1 MLSGMAT
8 LVCSKG
14 HANPLGQRF
23 CGECGED
30 LTQATDLPEAAR
42 DTSGTEA
49 ATPAR
54 AARHSLAWIVV
65 AVGVVC
71 LVIVGGALSF
81 RSNGSSSTP
90 TATTSAPRGD
100 RQVVW
105 YFPASTPATD
115 IVSQV
120 DGECAAQPDV
130 GSIVVNLI
138 DLGTDTLTPV
148 DTKTYPCP

>member
-30 LTQATDLPEAAR
+30 LTQATDLPEVER
-42 DTSGTEA
+42 DTSSTEA
-49 ATPAR
+49 ATPGPE
-54 AARHSLAWIVV
+54 ARHWLAWIVI
-65 AVGVVC
+65 AVGVLC
-71 LVIVGGALSF
+71 LVIVGGALLQ
-81 RSNGSSSTP
+81 RSNRSSTP
-90 TATTSAPRGD
+90 TVTTSAPRGD

-115 IVSQV
+115 LVSRV
-120 DGECAAQPDV
+120 DEECAAQPDL

-138 DLGTDTLTPV
+138 DLGTDTLAPV